1 MADRRIG
8 IARDKT
14 NFVKDLMAGEDGKGP
29 FRLQVDIL
37 AFAAVLGA
45 NRNRKVPLNETI
57 KDPIRQEVF
66 TRQGYDILFNLLAIY
81 DTNDPKILT
90 DTDEMD
96 DKRATIFEEYAN
108 GGLEILQEELK
119 GSVDYLDDVLLM
131 IADQRKK
138 FEGEEEEFDLSKILE
153 Q

>member
-8 IARDKT
+8 IARDKA
-14 NFVKDLMAGEDGKGP
+14 NCVKDLMAVEDGKGP
-29 FRLQVDIL
+29 FRLQVDAL

-81 DTNDPKILT
+81 YSNDPKILA

-119 GSVDYLDDVLLM
+119 GSVDYLDEILLM

-138 FEGEEEEFDLSKILE
+138 LEGEEEEFDLSKILE
-153 Q
+153 

>member
-153 Q
+153 